1 MLVLILL
8 PLQTNK
14 AQEQHCAGLGE
25 GHAGRGGQEG
35 EDNDDGSIMLVLV
48 LFNRGLNSQ
57 SNRVIQ

>member
-25 GHAGRGGQEG
+25 GHAGPVGQEG
-35 EDNDDGSIMLVLV
+35 EQDGDAAADEIL
-48 LFNRGLNSQ
+48 
-57 SNRVIQ
+57 II

>member
-14 AQEQHCAGLGE
+14 AQEQHRAGLGE

-57 SNRVIQ
+57 FSIQ

>member
-8 PLQTNK
+8 PQQINK

-25 GHAGRGGQEG
+25 GHAGQGGQEG

-48 LFNRGLNSQ
+48 LNAGVDIAAATNH
-57 SNRVIQ
+57 